1 MSARG
6 SEYWDGMPQ
15 RWKSVARRIAAP
27 VQRII
32 SRHVPAI
39 LLLSLLLA
47 EAGVGAFIIRDLT
60 RSSETVQKMYNG
72 SVQGL
77 LKFGDLQY
85 HAQETRRS
93 TLYALTTNDGNL
105 QVEYAEQSREADR
118 LVTQGIREYL
128 AGARTPKETDAGRHL
143 ADDWQAYLQ
152 VRDDVLGRILE
163 SSVKEAVQVD
173 LTRGV
178 PQFERV
184 RQDLGQI
191 KEIYDEQ
198 ASLQLATVRKLSSA
212 STIRLLAALGLGLLL
227 GSVAIWGLQKIRMR
241 SAVQLAK
248 LQMDFVASVS
258 HELRTPISAV
268 LSAAENLR
276 DGFVTKQDD
285 IIQTSTLI
293 TDQATHLGNLVDQVL
308 SFASTAESNQLHPL
322 GNLRIDEVVDDALR
336 STTSLLQE
344 KGFIVERQIQSGLPP
359 VVGDFSVLSQSVQN
373 LIVNAVKY
381 SNGNRWV
388 RVSAGIDERSRQ
400 IQLRVHDHGMG
411 IHDSDLP
418 HIFEPFFR
426 SPEVVTARIK
436 GTGLGLSIAKRS
448 AEAFGGTLAV
458 SSQVGAGTVF
468 TISLPVAGHELADV
482 QFSEDSKIGDRI

>member
-1 MSARG
+1 M
-6 SEYWDGMPQ
+6 
-15 RWKSVARRIAAP
+15 ARRTAAP

-32 SRHVPAI
+32 SRHMPGI

-47 EAGVGAFIIRDLT
+47 EAGVGAFMIRDLT

-128 AGARTPKETDAGRHL
+128 AGARTPQETEAGRHL
-143 ADDWQAYLQ
+143 AEDWQAYLK

-184 RQDLGQI
+184 RLDLGKI

-198 ASLQLATVRKLSSA
+198 ASQQLATVRKSSSA
-212 STIRLLAALGLGLLL
+212 STIRLLTALGFGLLL
-227 GSVAIWGLQKIRMR
+227 GSVAIWGFQKIRMR
-241 SAVQLAK
+241 SAVHLAK

-258 HELRTPISAV
+258 HELRTPIAAV

-285 IIQTSTLI
+285 IVQTSTLI
-293 TDQATHLGNLVDQVL
+293 TDQATQLESLVEQVL
-308 SFASTAESNQLHPL
+308 SFASIAESNQLHPL
-322 GNLRIDEVVDDALR
+322 GNLRVDEVVDDALR
-336 STTSLLQE
+336 STSSLLQQA
-344 KGFIVERQIQSGLPP
+344 GFTVERLIEPGLPT
-359 VVGDFSVLSQSVQN
+359 VVGDFSVLSQCLQN

-381 SNGNRWV
+381 SSGNRWV
-388 RVSAGIDERSRQ
+388 RVSAGLDERSRQ

-411 IHDSDLP
+411 IHDADLP
-418 HIFEPFFR
+418 HIFDPFYR

-458 SSQVGAGTVF
+458 SSQVGVGTVF
-468 TISLPVAGHELADV
+468 TISLPVAGHELADA
-482 QFSEDSKIGDRI
+482 QFSEASKIGDRI

>member
-1 MSARG
+1 
-6 SEYWDGMPQ
+6 MPQ
-15 RWKSVARRIAAP
+15 PRKSAARRTAAP
-27 VQRII
+27 VHRIL
-32 SRHVPAI
+32 SRHVLTI
-39 LLLSLLLA
+39 LLLALLLV
-47 EAGVGAFIIRDLT
+47 EAGVGAFIIRDLS

-105 QVEYAEQSREADR
+105 QVEYADQSHEADR
-118 LVTQGIREYL
+118 LVTQGIKEYL
-128 AGARTPKETDAGRHL
+128 AEAQTPQEAEAGRHL
-143 ADDWQAYLQ
+143 AEDWQSYLR

-163 SSVKEAVQVD
+163 ASAKEAVQVD

-184 RQDLGQI
+184 REDLGGI
-191 KEIYDEQ
+191 KKIYDEH

-212 STIRLLAALGLGLLL
+212 STIRMLTALGFGLLL
-227 GSVAIWGLQKIRMR
+227 GCVAIWEFQKIRMR

-258 HELRTPISAV
+258 HELRTPIAAI

-276 DGFVTKQDD
+276 DGFVTKRDD
-285 IIQTSTLI
+285 ITQTSALI
-293 TDQATHLGNLVDQVL
+293 TDQAAQLGNLVDQVL
-308 SFASTAESNQLHPL
+308 SFASTAESSQLHPL
-322 GNLRIDEVVDDALR
+322 GDLRIDEVVDDALR
-336 STTSLLQE
+336 STTSLLA
-344 KGFIVERQIQSGLPP
+344 GFAVERQIQPALPP
-359 VVGDFSVLSQSVQN
+359 VVGDFSVLSQCLQN

-388 RVSAGIDERSRQ
+388 RISAGLDERSHQ
-400 IQLRVHDHGMG
+400 IQLRVHDRGMG
-411 IHDSDLP
+411 IHDADLP
-418 HIFEPFFR
+418 HIFDPFYR
-426 SPEVVTARIK
+426 SSEVVTARIK

-448 AEAFGGTLAV
+448 AEAFGGTLVV
-458 SSQVGAGTVF
+458 SSQVGVGTVF
-468 TISLPVAGHELADV
+468 TISLPVARHELADV
-482 QFSEDSKIGDRI
+482 QFSEASKIGDRI

>member
-1 MSARG
+1 MPQERTSAARG
-6 SEYWDGMPQ
+6 TEGP
-15 RWKSVARRIAAP
+15 VRRIL
-27 VQRII
+27 

-39 LLLSLLLA
+39 LLLFLLLA
-47 EAGVGAFIIRDLT
+47 EAGVGAFIIRDLN
-60 RSSETVQKMYNG
+60 RSSESVQKMYNG

-105 QVEYAEQSREADR
+105 QVEYAEQSRQADR
-118 LVTQGIREYL
+118 LVTEGIKDYL
-128 AGARTPKETDAGRHL
+128 AGARTSQETEAGRHL

-184 RQDLGQI
+184 RQDLVQI
-191 KEIYDEQ
+191 KKIYDEQ
-198 ASLQLATVRKLSSA
+198 ASLHLATVRELSGA
-212 STIRLLAALGLGLLL
+212 SRIRLLTALGLGLLL
-227 GSVAIWGLQKIRMR
+227 GSVAIWGFQKLRVR

-258 HELRTPISAV
+258 HELRTPIAAV

-276 DGFVTKQDD
+276 DGFVTKRDD
-285 IIQTSTLI
+285 IIQTSTII
-293 TDQATHLGNLVDQVL
+293 TDQAMQLGNLVDQVL

-322 GNLRIDEVVDDALR
+322 GDLRIDEVVDDALR
-336 STTSLLQE
+336 CTSSLLQQA
-344 KGFIVERQIQSGLPP
+344 GFTVERQIQSGLPQ
-359 VVGDFSVLSQSVQN
+359 VLGDFSVLSQCLQN

-381 SNGNRWV
+381 SSGNRWV
-388 RVSAGIDERSRQ
+388 RISAGMDERSRQ
-400 IQLRVHDHGMG
+400 IQLRVHDRGMG
-411 IHDSDLP
+411 IHDADLP
-418 HIFEPFFR
+418 HIFEPFYR

-458 SSQVGAGTVF
+458 SSQVGVGTVF
-468 TISLPVAGHELADV
+468 TISLPAVGQESAPV
-482 QFSEDSKIGDRI
+482 QFSEASKIGDRI

>member
-1 MSARG
+1 
-6 SEYWDGMPQ
+6 MPQ
-15 RWKSVARRIAAP
+15 RRKSAARRTAAP
-27 VQRII
+27 VGRIL
-32 SRHVPAI
+32 SRHLPTI
-39 LLLSLLLA
+39 LLLSLLLG
-47 EAGVGAFIIRDLT
+47 EAGVGAFIIRDLS

-118 LVTQGIREYL
+118 LVTQGIKDYL
-128 AGARTPKETDAGRHL
+128 SGARTPQETEAGRHL
-143 ADDWQAYLQ
+143 AADWESYLQ
-152 VRDDVLGRILE
+152 VRDEVLGRILE

-178 PQFERV
+178 PQFDRV
-184 RQDLGQI
+184 REDLNAI
-191 KEIYDEQ
+191 KKIYDEQ
-198 ASLQLATVRKLSSA
+198 ASLQLATVRELSRA
-212 STIRLLAALGLGLLL
+212 STIRLLTALSFGLLL
-227 GSVAIWGLQKIRMR
+227 GIVAIWGFQKIRMR
-241 SAVQLAK
+241 TAVQLAK

-258 HELRTPISAV
+258 HELRTPIAAI

-276 DGFVTKQDD
+276 DEFVTKRDD
-285 IIQTSTLI
+285 IIQTSSLI
-293 TDQATHLGNLVDQVL
+293 TDQAEQLGNLVDQVL
-308 SFASTAESNQLHPL
+308 SFASTAESNQLHPS
-322 GNLRIDEVVDDALR
+322 GDLRIDEVVDDALR
-336 STTSLLQE
+336 STSSLLQQA
-344 KGFIVERQIQSGLPP
+344 GFAVERQIQPGLPT
-359 VVGDFSVLSQSVQN
+359 VVGDFSVLSQCLQN

-381 SNGNRWV
+381 STGSRWV
-388 RVSAGIDERSRQ
+388 RISAGMDERSRQ

-418 HIFEPFFR
+418 HIFEPFYR

-448 AEAFGGTLAV
+448 AEVFGGTLAV
-458 SSQVGAGTVF
+458 SSQIGVGTVF
-468 TISLPVAGHELADV
+468 TISLPAVGQESAPV
-482 QFSEDSKIGDRI
+482 QFSEASKIGGRI

>member
-1 MSARG
+1 MSARR
-6 SEYWDGMPQ
+6 SEHWDAMPQ
-15 RWKSVARRIAAP
+15 ERTSAARRTDEP
-27 VQRII
+27 VRRTL
-32 SRHVPAI
+32 SRHVSTI
-39 LLLSLLLA
+39 LLLSLLLV

-60 RSSETVQKMYNG
+60 RSSESVQKMYNG

-93 TLYALTTNDGNL
+93 TLYALTTSDGNL

-118 LVTQGIREYL
+118 VVTQGIKDYL
-128 AGARTPKETDAGRHL
+128 ARARTPQEAEAGRHL

-163 SSVKEAVQVD
+163 SSVKEAVQID

-184 RQDLGQI
+184 REDLNEI
-191 KEIYDEQ
+191 KKIYDDQ
-198 ASLQLATVRKLSSA
+198 ASLHLATVRALLGA
-212 STIRLLAALGLGLLL
+212 SRIRLLTALGLGLLL
-227 GSVAIWGLQKIRMR
+227 GSVALWGFQKLRVR

-258 HELRTPISAV
+258 HELRTPIAAI

-276 DGFVTKQDD
+276 DGLVTKRDD
-285 IIQTSTLI
+285 IIQHTTVI
-293 TDQATHLGNLVDQVL
+293 TDQAAQLTNLVEQVL

-322 GNLRIDEVVDDALR
+322 GNLRIDEVIDDALR

-344 KGFIVERQIQSGLPP
+344 AGFTLERQIQSGLPP
-359 VVGDFSVLSQSVQN
+359 VVGEFSVLSHCLQN
-373 LIVNAVKY
+373 LIANAVKY
-381 SNGNRWV
+381 SSGNRWV
-388 RVSAGIDERSRQ
+388 RVSAGMDERSHQ
-400 IQLRVHDHGMG
+400 IQIRVHDHGMG

-418 HIFEPFFR
+418 HIFEPFYR

-458 SSQVGAGTVF
+458 SSQVGVGTVF
-468 TISLPVAGHELADV
+468 TVSLPAAGQELAEV
-482 QFSEDSKIGDRI
+482 QFSQASKLGDRI

>member
-1 MSARG
+1 
-6 SEYWDGMPQ
+6 
-15 RWKSVARRIAAP
+15 VARRIAAP

-32 SRHVPAI
+32 SRHAPAI
-39 LLLSLLLA
+39 LLLSLLLV

-85 HAQETRRS
+85 HAQETRRC

-128 AGARTPKETDAGRHL
+128 AGARTPKETDVGRHL

-227 GSVAIWGLQKIRMR
+227 GSVTIWGFQKIRMR
-241 SAVQLAK
+241 SAAQLAK

-258 HELRTPISAV
+258 HELRTPIAAV

-285 IIQTSTLI
+285 IIHTSTLI
-293 TDQATHLGNLVDQVL
+293 TDQATHLGSLVDQVL

-359 VVGDFSVLSQSVQN
+359 VVGDFSVLSQCVQN

-458 SSQVGAGTVF
+458 SSQVGVGTVF

>member
-1 MSARG
+1 
-6 SEYWDGMPQ
+6 
-15 RWKSVARRIAAP
+15 VVRRVAAP

-60 RSSETVQKMYNG
+60 RSSETVQKMYTG

-118 LVTQGIREYL
+118 LVTQGIKEYL
-128 AGARTPKETDAGRHL
+128 AGARTPKETQAGRHL

-227 GSVAIWGLQKIRMR
+227 GSVAIWGFQKVRMR

-258 HELRTPISAV
+258 HELRTPIAAV

-276 DGFVTKQDD
+276 DGFVTKRDD

-293 TDQATHLGNLVDQVL
+293 TDQATQLGNLVDQVL

-336 STTSLLQE
+336 FTTSLLQE

-359 VVGDFSVLSQSVQN
+359 VVGDFSVLSQCVQN

-458 SSQVGAGTVF
+458 SSQVGVGTVF
-468 TISLPVAGHELADV
+468 TILLPVAGHELADE
-482 QFSEDSKIGDRI
+482 QFSGDSNIGDGI

>member
-1 MSARG
+1 
-6 SEYWDGMPQ
+6 MPQ
-15 RWKSVARRIAAP
+15 GRKSAARQTAAP

-32 SRHVPAI
+32 LRHVPAI
-39 LLLSLLLA
+39 LLLSLLLT

-60 RSSETVQKMYNG
+60 RSSESVQKMYNG

-105 QVEYAEQSREADR
+105 QVEYAEQSRQADR
-118 LVTQGIREYL
+118 LVTEGIKDYL
-128 AGARTPKETDAGRHL
+128 AGTRTPQETEAGQHL
-143 ADDWQAYLQ
+143 AADWQAYLQ

-163 SSVKEAVQVD
+163 SSVKEAVQID

-184 RQDLGQI
+184 REDLNEI
-191 KEIYDEQ
+191 KTLYDEQ
-198 ASLQLATVRKLSSA
+198 ASLHLATVRELSGA
-212 STIRLLAALGLGLLL
+212 SKIRLLTALGIGLLL
-227 GSVAIWGLQKIRMR
+227 GSIAIWGFQKLRVR

-258 HELRTPISAV
+258 HELRTPIAAI

-276 DGFVTKQDD
+276 DGLVTKRDD
-285 IIQTSTLI
+285 IIQQSSVI
-293 TDQATHLGNLVDQVL
+293 TDQAVQLANLVEQVL
-308 SFASTAESNQLHPL
+308 SFASAAESNQLHPL
-322 GNLRIDEVVDDALR
+322 GHLRVDEVIDDALR
-336 STTSLLQE
+336 STASLLQQA
-344 KGFIVERQIQSGLPP
+344 GFTLERQVQSGLPP
-359 VVGDFSVLSQSVQN
+359 VVGEFSVLSQCLQN
-373 LIVNAVKY
+373 LIANAVKY
-381 SNGNRWV
+381 SSGNRWV
-388 RVSAGIDERSRQ
+388 RVSAGMDERSHQ
-400 IQLRVHDHGMG
+400 IQIRVHDHGMG

-418 HIFEPFFR
+418 HIFEPFYR

-458 SSQVGAGTVF
+458 SSQVGVGTVF
-468 TISLPVAGHELADV
+468 TVSLPAAGRELAEV
-482 QFSEDSKIGDRI
+482 QFSEASKIGDRI

>member
-1 MSARG
+1 
-6 SEYWDGMPQ
+6 
-15 RWKSVARRIAAP
+15 
-27 VQRII
+27 
-32 SRHVPAI
+32 VPAI

-47 EAGVGAFIIRDLT
+47 EAGVGTFIIRDLS

-118 LVTQGIREYL
+118 LVTQGIKDYL
-128 AGARTPKETDAGRHL
+128 AGARTPQESEAGRHL
-143 ADDWQAYLQ
+143 AADWESYLQ

-178 PQFERV
+178 PRFERV
-184 RQDLGQI
+184 RGDLNQI
-191 KEIYDEQ
+191 KTIYDEQ
-198 ASLQLATVRKLSSA
+198 ASLQLATVRELSRA
-212 STIRLLAALGLGLLL
+212 STIRLLTALSFGLLL
-227 GSVAIWGLQKIRMR
+227 GIVAMWEFQKIRMR

-258 HELRTPISAV
+258 HELRTPIAAI

-276 DGFVTKQDD
+276 DGFVTKRDD
-285 IIQTSTLI
+285 ITQTSALI
-293 TDQATHLGNLVDQVL
+293 TDQAAQLGNLVDQVL
-308 SFASTAESNQLHPL
+308 SFASTAESSQLHPL
-322 GNLRIDEVVDDALR
+322 GDLRIDEVVDDALR
-336 STTSLLQE
+336 STTSLLA
-344 KGFIVERQIQSGLPP
+344 GFAVERQIQPALPP
-359 VVGDFSVLSQSVQN
+359 VVGDFSVLSQCLQN

-388 RVSAGIDERSRQ
+388 RISAGLDERSHQ

-411 IHDSDLP
+411 IHDADLR
-418 HIFEPFFR
+418 HIFDPFYR

-458 SSQVGAGTVF
+458 SSQVGVGTVF
-468 TISLPVAGHELADV
+468 TISLPVARHELADV
-482 QFSEDSKIGDRI
+482 QFSEASKIGDRI

>member
-1 MSARG
+1 
-6 SEYWDGMPQ
+6 
-15 RWKSVARRIAAP
+15 
-27 VQRII
+27 
-32 SRHVPAI
+32 VPAI

-60 RSSETVQKMYNG
+60 KSSETVQKMYSG

-105 QVEYAEQSREADR
+105 QVDYAEQSRQADR
-118 LVTQGIREYL
+118 LVSEGIKDYL
-128 AGARTPKETDAGRHL
+128 AEARTPQETEAGRRL

-163 SSVKEAVQVD
+163 SSVKEAVQID
-173 LTRGV
+173 LARGV

-184 RQDLGQI
+184 REDLNEI
-191 KEIYDEQ
+191 KTIYDEQ
-198 ASLQLATVRKLSSA
+198 ASLHLATVRELSGA
-212 STIRLLAALGLGLLL
+212 SKIRLLTALGVGLLL
-227 GSVAIWGLQKIRMR
+227 GSVAIWGFQKLRVR

-258 HELRTPISAV
+258 HELRTPIAAI

-276 DGFVTKQDD
+276 DGLVTKRDD
-285 IIQTSTLI
+285 IIQQSSVI
-293 TDQATHLGNLVDQVL
+293 TDQAAQLANLVEQVL

-322 GNLRIDEVVDDALR
+322 GNLRVDEVIDDALR
-336 STTSLLQE
+336 STASLLQQAR
-344 KGFIVERQIQSGLPP
+344 FTLERQIQSGLPP
-359 VVGDFSVLSQSVQN
+359 VVGEFSVLSQCLQN
-373 LIVNAVKY
+373 LIANAVKY
-381 SNGNRWV
+381 SSGNRWV
-388 RVSAGIDERSRQ
+388 RVSAGMDERSHQ
-400 IQLRVHDHGMG
+400 IQIRVHDHGMG

-418 HIFEPFFR
+418 HIFEPFYR

-458 SSQVGAGTVF
+458 SSEVGVGTVF
-468 TISLPVAGHELADV
+468 TVSLPAAGRELAEV
-482 QFSEDSKIGDRI
+482 QFPEASKIGDRI

>member
-1 MSARG
+1 
-6 SEYWDGMPQ
+6 MPQ
-15 RWKSVARRIAAP
+15 ERTSAARRTDGP
-27 VQRII
+27 VRRIL
-32 SRHVPAI
+32 SRHVPTI

-47 EAGVGAFIIRDLT
+47 EAGVGAFIIRDLN
-60 RSSETVQKMYNG
+60 RSSESVQKMYSG

-105 QVEYAEQSREADR
+105 QVEYAEQSRQADR
-118 LVTQGIREYL
+118 LVTEGIKDYL
-128 AGARTPKETDAGRHL
+128 AGARTARDTEAGRQL
-143 ADDWQAYLQ
+143 AADWQSYLQ

-163 SSVKEAVQVD
+163 SSVKEAVQID

-184 RQDLGQI
+184 REDLNEI
-191 KEIYDEQ
+191 KKIYDEQ
-198 ASLQLATVRKLSSA
+198 ASLHLATVRELSGTSR
-212 STIRLLAALGLGLLL
+212 IRLLTALGLGLLL
-227 GSVAIWGLQKIRMR
+227 GSVAIWGFQKLRVR

-258 HELRTPISAV
+258 HELRTPIAAI

-276 DGFVTKQDD
+276 DGFVTKRDD
-285 IIQTSTLI
+285 VIQTSTLI
-293 TDQATHLGNLVDQVL
+293 TDQATQLGDLVDQVL

-322 GNLRIDEVVDDALR
+322 GDLRIDEVVDDALR
-336 STTSLLQE
+336 CTSSLLQQA
-344 KGFIVERQIQSGLPP
+344 GFTVERQTQSGLPP
-359 VVGDFSVLSQSVQN
+359 VLGDFSVLSQCLQN

-381 SNGNRWV
+381 SSGNRWV
-388 RVSAGIDERSRQ
+388 RISAGMDERSRQ
-400 IQLRVHDHGMG
+400 VQIRVHDRGRG

-418 HIFEPFFR
+418 HIFDPFYR

-458 SSQVGAGTVF
+458 SSQVGVGTVF

-482 QFSEDSKIGDRI
+482 QFSEASKIGDRI

>member
-1 MSARG
+1 
-6 SEYWDGMPQ
+6 MPQ
-15 RWKSVARRIAAP
+15 RRKSVGRRTAAR

-60 RSSETVQKMYNG
+60 MSSETVEKMYNG

-93 TLYALTTNDGNL
+93 TLYALTTSDGNL
-105 QVEYAEQSREADR
+105 QVEYAEQSRDADR
-118 LVTQGIREYL
+118 FVTQAIREYL
-128 AGARTPKETDAGRHL
+128 AGARTPQETEAGRRL

-152 VRDDVLGRILE
+152 VRDDVLDRILE

-184 RQDLGQI
+184 RQDLGKI

-198 ASLQLATVRKLSSA
+198 ASQQLATVRKLSGA
-212 STIRLLAALGLGLLL
+212 STIRLLTALGFGLLL
-227 GSVAIWGLQKIRMR
+227 GSVAIWGFQKIRMR

-258 HELRTPISAV
+258 HELRTPIAAI
-268 LSAAENLR
+268 LSGAENLR
-276 DGFVTKQDD
+276 DGFVTKRDD
-285 IIQTSTLI
+285 IVQTSALI
-293 TDQATHLGNLVDQVL
+293 TDQAAQLGNLVDQVL
-308 SFASTAESNQLHPL
+308 SFASTAESNLLHPWGDL
-322 GNLRIDEVVDDALR
+322 PIDEVVDDSLR
-336 STTSLLQE
+336 STSSLLQQA
-344 KGFIVERQIQSGLPP
+344 GFTVERQIQSGLPP
-359 VVGDFSVLSQSVQN
+359 VVGDFAVLSQCLQN
-373 LIVNAVKY
+373 LILNAIKY
-381 SNGNRWV
+381 SNGTRWV
-388 RVSAGIDERSRQ
+388 RITAGLDEPSHQ

-418 HIFEPFFR
+418 HIFEPFYR

-448 AEAFGGTLAV
+448 AEALGGTLAV
-458 SSQVGAGTVF
+458 SSQVGVGTVF

-482 QFSEDSKIGDRI
+482 QFSEASKIGDRT